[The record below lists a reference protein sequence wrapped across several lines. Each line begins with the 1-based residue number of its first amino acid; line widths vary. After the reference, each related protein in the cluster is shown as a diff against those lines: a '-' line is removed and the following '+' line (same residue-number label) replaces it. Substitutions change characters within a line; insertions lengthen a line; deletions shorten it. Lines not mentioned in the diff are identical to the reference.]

1 VRVELR
7 LEAGPDETESLREW
21 LAADRDV
28 QGSGDLR
35 HGRTGDPEHQ
45 GVDIQALSLA
55 ITGTLSAGNL
65 LIQVLNW
72 RRTRPTP
79 AAFTI
84 TQERP
89 DGTVVRIESTDPD
102 PGAITDLARRLENG

>member
-1 VRVELR
+1 MRLELRVEASA
-7 LEAGPDETESLREW
+7 EETESLREW

-28 QGSGDLR
+28 QRDGDLR
-35 HGRTGDPEHQ
+35 YGRSADPEDQ
-45 GVDIQALSLA
+45 GVDIQVLSLA
-55 ITGTLSAGNL
+55 ITSTLTAGNL
-65 LIQVLNW
+65 LVQILNW
-72 RRTRPTP
+72 RRTRSAP

-102 PGAITDLARRLENG
+102 PSAIAEMARRLESG

>member
-1 VRVELR
+1 VEASP
-7 LEAGPDETESLREW
+7 EETESLREW
-21 LAADRDV
+21 LAADKDV
-28 QGSGDLR
+28 QHGGDLR
-35 HGRTGDPEHQ
+35 YGDTTDPEHQ

-55 ITGTLSAGNL
+55 ITSTLTSVNL
-65 LIQVLNW
+65 LIQILNW

-89 DGTVVRIESTDPD
+89 DGVVVRIESTDPD
-102 PGAITDLARRLENG
+102 PSAITELARRLENG

>member
-1 VRVELR
+1 MRVELR
-7 LEAGPDETESLREW
+7 VEASPEETESLREW
-21 LAADRDV
+21 LAADGEV
-28 QGSGDLR
+28 QQGGDLR
-35 HGRTGDPEHQ
+35 YGRATDPEHQ
-45 GVDIQALSLA
+45 GVDIQTLSLI
-55 ITGTLSAGNL
+55 ITSTLTAGNL

-89 DGTVVRIESTDPD
+89 DGTIVRIDSTDPD
-102 PGAITDLARRLENG
+102 PSAITEMARRLENG